1 MLGSSRALCFPNQLR
16 ASSWDPSDRKDKKN
30 HTNKLQELA
39 LLIPMTLKT
48 RNKKLTKKEILLHVL
63 HYIQYLQRSID
74 VTKTLLKS
82 HIGNGKG
89 GLVELGQNP
98 SAGLARWKHST
109 PSSSPCFQKSRLWGA
124 CQKPPQ
130 NKKFTQV
137 SERPTWSQK
146 PHRSLTLGQPEKL
159 VTLSPSQEEGKGE
172 AATSPRHYCPSKH
185 LRTAPS
191 LSQGDGVAQLV
202 FLDMAENIEN
212 IAACD
217 ITSDCHG
224 VRAQDGEPNIDFKVQ
239 RRVEKSCFLSKAQPC
254 LRQELLL
261 CDSSKEVDR
270 ETPDSDP
277 WLPAWT
283 SEDSSSGSPLDLGS
297 PQVSTWHVI
306 NHLSEILGLSSSPFS
321 SPSKI
326 LSDHVLEDN
335 TCFLTEGLFE
345 EVFLE
350 PEPPPA
356 ACELAVSQEKDTP
369 SKGPRGPPNL
379 GSSVSLDHC
388 YLSMSENSRVLSS
401 SSSSSGS
408 SSESTDTESLRE
420 QEEAIPQGLQT
431 SSDEDRNCT
440 WTPTQRSSGLLVA
453 GRKTQRGQAS
463 QGPMRPKDS
472 RKASSQVKKKCV
484 NGFIMFCRMNRKQYI
499 RACPGTASTSAT
511 KELAQVW
518 RVMTPEERRPYCT
531 RARKFSRQHNR
542 IVKRERS
549 NSEDDDG
556 EILKPFYQL
565 LVEKAQ
571 VIPGLVPVSIISL
584 DLASPPTPPTCEGQH
599 LLAQFCHPLAPSST
613 PSPLSPHLFENRS

>member
-1 MLGSSRALCFPNQLR
+1 MRQEVWECLNQNHLSSQN
-16 ASSWDPSDRKDKKN
+16 RKDKKN

-239 RRVEKSCFLSKAQPC
+239 RRAQPC

-335 TCFLTEGLFE
+335 TCFLTEGGLPGWE
-345 EVFLE
+345 GTLPV
-350 PEPPPA
+350 
-356 ACELAVSQEKDTP
+356 
-369 SKGPRGPPNL
+369 GPRGPPNL

-388 YLSMSENSRVLSS
+388 YLSMSENSRVL
-401 SSSSSGS
+401 SSSGS

-565 LVEKAQ
+565 
-571 VIPGLVPVSIISL
+571 IISL
-584 DLASPPTPPTCEGQH
+584 DLASPPTP
-599 LLAQFCHPLAPSST
+599 
-613 PSPLSPHLFENRS
+613 

>member
-137 SERPTWSQK
+137 S
-146 PHRSLTLGQPEKL
+146 G
-159 VTLSPSQEEGKGE
+159 
-172 AATSPRHYCPSKH
+172 
-185 LRTAPS
+185 
-191 LSQGDGVAQLV
+191 
-202 FLDMAENIEN
+202 
-212 IAACD
+212 
-217 ITSDCHG
+217 DCHG